1 MAWIYRDFADG
12 DVNVVLNA
20 IVDFLNSLKHSNLDV
35 KFDASNAKQSP
46 ARGIV
51 FYRSGE
57 SNKTARE
64 TPHAPSDPPTISWN
78 QYTWY
83 TGHDYNY
90 MYDAFNNVLNTGR
103 LPDGKG
109 FLSESQVTNSRVV
122 FTNMHEGDAT
132 LSIYYPS
139 V

>member
-1 MAWIYRDFADG
+1 MAWIYRAFEND
-12 DVNVVLNA
+12 DVTVVLNA
-20 IVDFLNSLKHSNLDV
+20 IVDFLNTLQFGNLDI

-46 ARGIV
+46 ARGVV
-51 FYRSGE
+51 FYQSGE
-57 SNKTARE
+57 SNKAGTE
-64 TPHAPSDPPTISWN
+64 KPHAPSPPPSISWN

-83 TGHDYNY
+83 TGHDYKS

-109 FLSESQVTNSRVV
+109 FLSESQVANSRVV